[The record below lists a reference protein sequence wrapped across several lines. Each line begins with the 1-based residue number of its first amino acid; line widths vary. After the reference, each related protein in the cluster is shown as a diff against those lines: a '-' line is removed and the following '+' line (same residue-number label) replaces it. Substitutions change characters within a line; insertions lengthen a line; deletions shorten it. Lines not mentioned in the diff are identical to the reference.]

1 MHWIY
6 VQLDRGFHC
15 LRLSPVRNNAQDFA
29 ASEYLF
35 DGHRNRLSGNFIN
48 TFEPTLTNLLLATCV
63 IEIDNYVWFVGVKV
77 CRRIVKCEMPVFT
90 YTDKRYIN
98 CLLRDELTNAS
109 TFVMNVTYLTIDKM
123 KSARVNAVNDS
134 FS

>member
-15 LRLSPVRNNAQDFA
+15 LRLSPVRNNAQDFE

-35 DGHRNRLSGNFIN
+35 DGHRNRLSRNFIN
-48 TFEPTLTNLLLATCV
+48 AFEPTLTNLLLATCV
-63 IEIDNYVWFVGVKV
+63 IEIDNDVWFVGVKV
-77 CRRIVKCEMPVFT
+77 CRRVVKCEMPVFT

-109 TFVMNVTYLTIDKM
+109 TFVMNVIGLTIDKM